1 MKSKIKFTLTYIFFT
16 LTAGSV
22 FFLIVYNKEL
32 HALTIGEIVAAAGA
46 LLAGFFYTML
56 GNKTTAQAAAAV
68 LLPYCGYCLSTTA
81 YMKQLFE
88 NPGTI
93 AVTALLSV
101 LAIVSAVLRFKGVSL
116 KTENKLLCLATNGG
130 EYLESPPSPAIFIGL
145 FLMYI
150 VIGVTLQ
157 CALSHIFIRS
167 LSVKGNEFICIF
179 FKGGF

>member
-1 MKSKIKFTLTYIFFT
+1 MKKFEP
-16 LTAGSV
+16 G
-22 FFLIVYNKEL
+22 
-32 HALTIGEIVAAAGA
+32 
-46 LLAGFFYTML
+46 
-56 GNKTTAQAAAAV
+56 AV
-68 LLPYCGYCLSTTA
+68 LH
-81 YMKQLFE
+81 KQ
-88 NPGTI
+88 NG
-93 AVTALLSV
+93 AKVVVKALLSV
-101 LAIVSAVLRFKGVSL
+101 PAIVSAVLRFKGVSL

-167 LSVKGNEFICIF
+167 LSVKGNEYICIF